1 MLHDESSTEFGAI
14 SPMMEMG
21 AYEWLW
27 QQEQQ
32 GERKVSFKVLAE
44 LSRDHP
50 GHWPSEL
57 VSTTDAQA
65 CAEEVLARRRK
76 RGVKCQARP
85 AGKGRLASHWTRA

>member
-44 LSRDHP
+44 LFRDHP
-50 GHWPSEL
+50 GHWPPE
-57 VSTTDAQA
+57 
-65 CAEEVLARRRK
+65 
-76 RGVKCQARP
+76 
-85 AGKGRLASHWTRA
+85 